1 MKFKSTCFL
10 LIFLLLPFYCNAYR
24 YLFVTGNLG
33 YSHLQFNGRLAD
45 ALVDNGHEVDFVVA
59 RWVNF
64 VPGNGTERANVIHYT
79 PKKAN
84 EILKVLGEANIFGDP
99 FEREIDFF
107 ADEVIRALNT
117 LLNIFCSDILSNE
130 EFLNEL
136 RSRKY
141 DAAVSESYD
150 SCSRYLFY
158 KVGITNVMGTSAT
171 ALSEMMA
178 HHLGLPM
185 LGGFR
190 PVLNSCPVS
199 PLDMTFME
207 RARNFYQLMRYIH
220 VISPKFGVTFDQI
233 GQLRGQVI
241 PTDAPKAIELT
252 RNLTMH
258 FVNTFSTLDLPH
270 VTLPTIFNVG
280 GVGMKEPGKL
290 NAELA
295 AIYAKAKKG
304 VIVFSFGS
312 IVDPTQARAEIRNA
326 FLHTFKRLTDYEV
339 IWKMAGGANVEERK
353 KIFDDYD
360 NVHPFEW
367 IQQTTLLGNPK
378 TVLLITHAGLNSVN
392 EAANFGVPMI
402 AVPLIGDG
410 TYNSAV
416 VKYQNLGIVLNKYA
430 LTKETVGDAIDRVLN
445 DPIYRQRAQ
454 EISQSLQRQVKTAAA
469 DFVRQVEFATEFP
482 GVLQRLNLP
491 QWNWF
496 FYYGAD
502 VVIVAAVISSI
513 VLFPFVCVIFMT
525 FKTCMRQTQS
535 APKKKTQ

>member
-1 MKFKSTCFL
+1 MKLEGTCFL
-10 LIFLLLPFYCNAYR
+10 LVSLLLPLYCNAYR

-33 YSHLQFNGRLAD
+33 FSHLQFNGRLAD

-84 EILKVLGEANIFGDP
+84 EILKVLGEVNIFGNP

-107 ADEVIRALNT
+107 ADEVIRALNM

-150 SCSRYLFY
+150 SCSRFLFY
-158 KVGITNVMGTSAT
+158 KVGIPNVMGTSAT

-199 PLDMTFME
+199 PLEMTFMK

-220 VISPKFGVTFDQI
+220 VISPKFAAVFDQI
-233 GQLRGQVI
+233 GQLRGSVI

-280 GVGMKEPGKL
+280 G
-290 NAELA
+290 ELT

-304 VIVFSFGS
+304 VIIFSFGS

-326 FLHTFKRLTDYEV
+326 FLHTFKRLTDYQV
-339 IWKMAGGANVEERK
+339 IWKMAGG
-353 KIFDDYD
+353 
-360 NVHPFEW
+360 
-367 IQQTTLLGNPK
+367 NPK
-378 TVLLITHAGLNSVN
+378 TSLLITHAGLNSIN

-416 VKYQNLGIVLNKYA
+416 VNYHKLGIVLNKYT
-430 LTKETVGDAIDRVLN
+430 LTKETVGDAVDRVLN

-454 EISQSLQRQVKTAAA
+454 EISRSLQRQAKTAAT
-469 DFVRQVEFATEFP
+469 DFVHLVEFATEFP

-491 QWNWF
+491 HWNWF

-502 VVIVAAVISSI
+502 VVIVAAATSLI
-513 VLFPFVCVIFMT
+513 VLFPFICVIFIA
-525 FKTCMRQTQS
+525 FKTCMRQTPS
-535 APKKKTQ
+535 VSKKKTQ